1 MKAYNIMDI
10 KRRVRS
16 IIDQNMEDGQLSANM
31 DVDTLELDDVIQ
43 ENIVPG
49 IRMVEIGA
57 AFMLLGNGKD
67 FSEGLV
73 GKPDPLVNDCMVF
86 KMPKD
91 YLRLVYFCMSS
102 WRVGVSR
109 TISVQ
114 DPRYAMQRGTV
125 GMARGC
131 AERPVVA
138 EAYRKEGLT
147 LEAYGCNSDDTVLVA
162 QYIPEPAIK
171 ESDQVEFPHRL
182 EEASLYAIAA
192 LTCTSFG
199 DVGRA
204 QIFMATARQLG
215 NIHIDSPEQV
225 EQNNT
230 SNQ

>member
-1 MKAYNIMDI
+1 MKTYNIMDI

-49 IRMVEIGA
+49 IRMVETGA

-67 FSEGLV
+67 FSEGLA
-73 GKPDPLVNDCMVF
+73 GRTDPLVDDCMVF
-86 KMPKD
+86 NLPKD
-91 YLRLVYFCMSS
+91 YLRLVYFRMSS

-138 EAYRKEGLT
+138 EAYSKEGLT

-162 QYIPEPAIK
+162 QYIPEPAIN
-171 ESDQVEFPHRL
+171 ESDQVVFPHRL

-215 NIHIDSPEQV
+215 SIHIDSSEQV

-230 SNQ
+230 SDQ

>member
-73 GKPDPLVNDCMVF
+73 GRTDPHVDDCMVF
-86 KMPKD
+86 NLPKD

-138 EAYRKEGLT
+138 EAYSKEGLT

-162 QYIPEPAIK
+162 QYIPEPAIT

-215 NIHIDSPEQV
+215 SIHIDSSEQV

-230 SNQ
+230 SDQ

>member
-1 MKAYNIMDI
+1 MKTYNIMDI

-57 AFMLLGNGKD
+57 AFMLLGKGKD

-73 GKPDPLVNDCMVF
+73 GKPDPKVDDCMVF
-86 KMPKD
+86 PMPKD

-138 EAYRKEGLT
+138 EAYSKEGLT
-147 LEAYGCNSDDTVLVA
+147 LEAYGCKSNDTVLVA
-162 QYIPEPAIK
+162 QYIPEPAIN
-171 ESDQVEFPHRL
+171 ESDQVVFPHRL